1 MRNFKRTATAVIVV
15 TLFTALVYR
24 VGVAIINVEDCFIT
38 GFVHGFIAPIRLVAK
53 GFFNIEPTWYNSE
66 WYSTGLVAGVL
77 TLCYYVIKAS
87 IRKA

>member
-1 MRNFKRTATAVIVV
+1 MRNVHRTATAIIVV
-15 TLFTALVYR
+15 ILFTAFTYR
-24 VGVAIINVEDCFIT
+24 VGVALVNTEDCFIT
-38 GFVHGFIAPIRLVAK
+38 GFAHGFIAPVRLLAK
-53 GFFNIEPTWYNSE
+53 GFFNVEPTWYNSE